1 MQKLVSKDTAE
12 LEPDD
17 PKKGVVVLSDHA
29 IVVTSKSILF
39 FNLKDYF
46 IKSNDIDDQE
56 TLETLG
62 TIMDFM
68 HGHMFSP
75 AFWEELT
82 KGAIV
87 SVEDETLQ
95 LDGAVRKDLIYSEK
109 MFDPTEIKTILEH
122 NVDGEPKAVSRSA
135 FFINPLYDIL
145 KVMNSFVKN
154 DSIALEYIGVNTMI
168 RFTFEGNPWMFG
180 LISSDPMLNSKHFLF
195 GEMAFL
201 YNEIK

>member
-135 FFINPLYDIL
+135 FFISPESQLNYTGAVFQED
-145 KVMNSFVKN
+145 
-154 DSIALEYIGVNTMI
+154 
-168 RFTFEGNPWMFG
+168 
-180 LISSDPMLNSKHFLF
+180 LI
-195 GEMAFL
+195 
-201 YNEIK
+201 